1 MAITADIFESWLRP
15 RVVIRR
21 LALRARS
28 EPFVF
33 TFLFVFLLLSLIAL
47 APYLA
52 REAALHPDVPLI
64 QRLFAAALGMLGL
77 IPVFYLLA
85 AVGHLVAKLMGGSGG
100 FFDGRLALFWAL
112 TCTTP
117 AMLIYGLLR
126 AFAANSAVVSV
137 AGVLV
142 FAIFLVLY
150 TVMLREVE
158 GQ

>member
-1 MAITADIFESWLRP
+1 MALTADIFESWRRP

-21 LALRARS
+21 LVLRGRS

-33 TFLFVFLLLSLIAL
+33 TFLFVFLLLSLVAL

-52 REAALHPDVPLI
+52 REAALHPDVPLF

-85 AVGHLVAKLMGGSGG
+85 ALGHLVAKLMGGHGG
-100 FFDGRLALFWAL
+100 YFDGRLALFWAL

-117 AMLIYGLLR
+117 AMLIYGLMR
-126 AFAANSAVVSV
+126 AFSTNALVLSV
-137 AGVLV
+137 AGI
-142 FAIFLVLY
+142 AIFVMFITLY
-150 TVMLREVE
+150 AVMLREVE

>member
-1 MAITADIFESWLRP
+1 MALTADIFESWRRP

-21 LALRARS
+21 LAQRRS

-33 TFLFVFLLLSLIAL
+33 TFLFVFLLLSLVAL

-77 IPVFYLLA
+77 IPVFYALA
-85 AVGHLVAKLMGGSGG
+85 ALGHLAAKLMGGLGG
-100 FFDGRLALFWAL
+100 YFDGRLALFWSL

-117 AMLIYGLLR
+117 AVLIYGLLR
-126 AFAANSAVVSV
+126 AFAAGSVIVAV
-137 AGVLV
+137 AG
-142 FAIFLVLY
+142 FLTFLAFLILY